1 MDGFD
6 SCSSSIALHL
16 VSPFFSSMPASPL
29 PQFVPTQAWWKECTV
44 YQVYPSSFCDS
55 NGDGVGDLKGIMEKL
70 PYLKDLG
77 VDVIWLNPVYKS
89 PWADGG
95 YDM

>member
-1 MDGFD
+1 
-6 SCSSSIALHL
+6 
-16 VSPFFSSMPASPL
+16 MPASPL
-29 PQFVPTQAWWKECTV
+29 PAFVPAPAWWKECTV

-55 NGDGVGDLKGIMEKL
+55 DGDGVGDLKGIISKL

-77 VDVIWLNPVYKS
+77 IDVIWLNPVYKS